1 VESYSNENEQ
11 VDALKNFFAQNGKAL
26 VAGVV
31 LGVGALVGWK
41 YWSSHEDSGSRET
54 SAAYQ
59 QVTAAL
65 DASKPATLDAAAKF
79 ASDNNNTY
87 GALASLDLAKRY
99 VDNNQLDKAAAQLQN
114 GLQDTK
120 DANLQAVLNLRLA
133 RIQLQQKQ
141 PDAVLKTLE
150 NIKGDGWVAI
160 VADVRGEA
168 LLSKGDT
175 QGARDAWSKGVAA
188 DTSSALKE
196 MLQMK
201 MNNLPG

>member
-1 VESYSNENEQ
+1 VEVYSNENEQ
-11 VDALKNFFAQNGKAL
+11 VDALKRFFTQNGKAL
-26 VAGVV
+26 VVGVII
-31 LGVGALVGWK
+31 GVGALAGWH
-41 YWSSHEDSGSRET
+41 YWSTHQEGSNQQA
-54 SAAYQ
+54 SNAYQ

-65 DASKPATLDAAAKF
+65 DSSKPETLDAAAKF
-79 ASDNNNTY
+79 ASDNHNTY
-87 GALASLDLAKRY
+87 GALISLELAKRY
-99 VDNNQLDKAAAQLQN
+99 VDGNQLDKAATQLQS
-114 GLQDTK
+114 GLKDTK

-141 PDAVLKTLE
+141 PDDALKTLDA
-150 NIKGDGWVAI
+150 IKGDSWTAI

-175 QGARDAWSKGVAA
+175 KGARDAWSKGINSDA
-188 DTSSALKE
+188 SPALRE

>member
-1 VESYSNENEQ
+1 VEVYSNENEQ

-26 VAGVV
+26 AVGVV
-31 LGVGALVGWK
+31 LGVGALLGWR
-41 YWSSHEDSGSRET
+41 YWSNHQDSGSREV
-54 SAAYQ
+54 SASYQ
-59 QVTAAL
+59 QVTSAL
-65 DASKPATLDAAAKF
+65 DASKPASLDAVAKF
-79 ASDNNNTY
+79 ASENSNTY

-99 VDNNQLDKAAAQLQN
+99 IDNNQLDKAAAQLQD
-114 GLQDTK
+114 GLKSTK

-150 NIKGDGWVAI
+150 SVKGDGWAAI

-168 LLSKGDT
+168 LLSKGDAK
-175 QGARDAWSKGVAA
+175 GARDAWTKGIDA
-188 DTSSALKE
+188 DASSSLKE

-201 MNNLPG
+201 VNNLPG